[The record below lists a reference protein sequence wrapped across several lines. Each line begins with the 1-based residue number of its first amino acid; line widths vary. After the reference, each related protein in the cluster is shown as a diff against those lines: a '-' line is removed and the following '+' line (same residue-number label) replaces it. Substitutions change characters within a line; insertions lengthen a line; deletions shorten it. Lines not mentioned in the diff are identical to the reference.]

1 MTRYLDSDPIQIAP
15 LTFWREN

>member
-1 MTRYLDSDPIQIAP
+1 MTYYLDSDPIQIAP